1 MSQKGEDAAGKA
13 SGGGERPAVRRTRM
27 TAAEVVEYL
36 RQHPDFLLRHPE
48 VLDGQ
53 RLPEKAS
60 ANGGVVDL
68 QQFMLER
75 LRRDVTRLRTEQ
87 DDLLANSRDNLST
100 QARVHEAVLALL
112 GAKGLT
118 ELVEIVTTDLAVL
131 LDVDVVT
138 LCLERNSALELQSR
152 VAGVQLVEPGLIDQ
166 VLGSG
171 RDILLRDEVEGDP
184 RLFGGGAGL
193 VRSDA
198 LLRLNFDASAPAGLI
213 AFGTRHPGYFDA
225 GQGTELLGFLAR
237 ILEYCVRSWLHWP
250 S

>member
-13 SGGGERPAVRRTRM
+13 SGNERPPVRRTRV
-27 TAAEVVEYL
+27 TAAEVVDYL
-36 RQHPDFLLRHPE
+36 RQHPDFLQRHPE
-48 VLDGQ
+48 AIDGQ
-53 RLPEKAS
+53 RLQEKGS
-60 ANGGVVDL
+60 DEGVVDL
-68 QQFMLER
+68 QKFMLER
-75 LRRDVTRLRTEQ
+75 LRRDMARLRTEQ

-138 LCLERNSALELQSR
+138 LCLERNSALELQSK
-152 VAGVQLVEPGLIDQ
+152 VAGVMLVEPGLIDQ

-171 RDILLRDEVEGDP
+171 RDVLLRDEVEGDQ
-184 RLFGGGAGL
+184 RIFGGASGL

-198 LLRLNFDASAPAGLI
+198 LLRLNFDAAAPAGLI
-213 AFGTRHPGYFDA
+213 AFGTRHPGYFDS
-225 GQGTELLGFLAR
+225 GQGTELLHFLAR